1 MCLKKLVRII
11 TFLALSAP
19 GLEAFASR
27 KNREFMVFY
36 LLSRSLCVSTFFP
49 CIRGSVGILSHAVI
63 RFFSFFFLIQSKT
76 EDCII
81 NVLTFR
87 ERVSFIYICIFF
99 YPSIYFL
106 LLSFR
111 AIDYT
116 TFSLVL
122 SKDRI
127 QTDGNYRV
135 T

>member
-99 YPSIYFL
+99 IHLFIFYYYL
-106 LLSFR
+106 LEPLITRPFLSF
-111 AIDYT
+111 
-116 TFSLVL
+116 SL
-122 SKDRI
+122 RI
-127 QTDGNYRV
+127 EYKRMETIE
-135 T
+135 